1 MTRTKSRK
9 PQPPTRKQT
18 IQNWWAG
25 WGHFATGIPSWT
37 RTHWMSSI
45 PDLRSSARFGL
56 ERAPNVCIEC
66 HTDQTAAW
74 AVDWMETWW
83 PESLL
88 DPSLPTSP
96 LPVEDS

>member
-1 MTRTKSRK
+1 
-9 PQPPTRKQT
+9 
-18 IQNWWAG
+18 
-25 WGHFATGIPSWT
+25 
-37 RTHWMSSI
+37 MSSI